1 MKPENIPF
9 GKRLKSGQSETMF
22 YNYPGSNDTETL
34 PAGKPSPII
43 ESYVLEKGGFYALSK
58 KGSPKNIYLKDTDR
72 LQVVPEDAKDES
84 GFFSGLFY
92 DATDFFTNTGKDV
105 ASPFK
110 YLKVGFNETIKDA
123 KKIFPFDN
131 LKELI
136 LWVAVPVAVI
146 LFLMLANNLSD

>member
-22 YNYPGSNDTETL
+22 YNYPGSDDTETL
-34 PAGKPSPII
+34 PAGKPSPKVD
-43 ESYVLEKGGFYALSK
+43 SYVLDGNYFALT
-58 KGSPKNIYLKDTDR
+58 KNGKNLYIKDTDR
-72 LQVVPEDAKDES
+72 LQVVPEYAEDES

-92 DATDFFTNTGKDV
+92 DATDFFTNTGKDI
-105 ASPFK
+105 ASP
-110 YLKVGFNETIKDA
+110 LKHLRVGFNETIKDA